1 MNFMYIFRVYTNF
14 VLILLMS
21 LLLSMFP
28 YIIEK
33 KTYFYVNYINEIL
46 LSFKSIVGNVSCI
59 SWRKNFNL
67 T

>member
-14 VLILLMS
+14 VLTLLMS

-28 YIIEK
+28 YIIGK
-33 KTYFYVNYINEIL
+33 KTYFYFNYINEIL

-59 SWRKNFNL
+59 SWRENFNL